1 MSTVDPEPT
10 DHGDGEPSFAWG
22 DNIPSD
28 SEDDEYTRILP
39 TPTKIAALMTL
50 TATQWKLTSSRSLD
64 VRVLILGRMSIL
76 LASRPAPQVQQMPQL
91 FLHYLQVSISS
102 PFPSRNPIANKYL
115 TEIRNLIYSFMPSA
129 AIWAGQITLART
141 SSKESGFPV
150 PGFAP
155 GNPHL
160 IPGSNI
166 SFDTPPSEC
175 TDWTRLRRQFLGLT
189 QVNRQLRKE
198 AVTSRDGFVIGVFL
212 DQLEAYIAD
221 FYVKSA
227 RKLTQLCWTRIHL
240 RQNASVDVKSLS
252 LTMAGLSEQCSYM
265 FYRQD
270 LPGWLFG
277 TNVSAEWVSYLQH
290 SVSRLLVR
298 TDRSKTWVSILVH
311 GDHAEDWMCTW
322 NGSGTVPVEHDA
334 WLNMYGLDC
343 RRSVKLTVSM
353 DWKMSCGYVL
363 TEFEVALLS

>member
-1 MSTVDPEPT
+1 
-10 DHGDGEPSFAWG
+10 
-22 DNIPSD
+22 
-28 SEDDEYTRILP
+28 
-39 TPTKIAALMTL
+39 
-50 TATQWKLTSSRSLD
+50 
-64 VRVLILGRMSIL
+64 
-76 LASRPAPQVQQMPQL
+76 
-91 FLHYLQVSISS
+91 
-102 PFPSRNPIANKYL
+102 L

-129 AIWAGQITLART
+129 AILAGQITLVRT

-150 PGFAP
+150 PGLPP

-160 IPGSNI
+160 IPRSRI
-166 SFDTPPSEC
+166 FFDEPPSEC

-198 AVTSRDGFVIGVFL
+198 AVTSRDGFVTGVYL

-221 FYVKSA
+221 FYVNSA
-227 RKLTQLCWTRIHL
+227 RNWIQLCWTRIHL

-252 LTMAGLSEQCSYM
+252 LTMAGLSEQCGYM
-265 FYRQD
+265 FYRYN

-277 TNVSAEWVSYLQH
+277 TSVSAEWVSYLEH
-290 SVSRLLVR
+290 SVSRLLVGR
-298 TDRSKTWVSILVH
+298 ARSKTWVSILVH
-311 GDHAEDWMCTW
+311 EDHAEEWMCTC

-334 WLNMYGLDC
+334 WLDMYGLDC
-343 RRSVKLTVSM
+343 RSSVKLTVSL